1 MEGNKFLFSVADVW
15 VLDGNDNIIIKSKT
29 MLNTNMEVST
39 SSTEISGGKRNKLLN
54 VLYHSGRLNLTLE
67 DNVYNM
73 EWIKQNTGAKDIASA
88 AIPTSVSL
96 MKLKAGEN
104 VINTTDDILAL
115 DGSDTAYIYLTN
127 DNGVTKKFAVTDKK
141 FTLPSNSEFIGKN
154 VCGEYFTSYVADKSI
169 SIPAAI
175 VPNRARLFL
184 KVDIAGNKA
193 GEGVIGDMTIEVPS
207 FQFSGAQTI
216 NMTADGYS
224 TMNISGMALAYTPT
238 NNASPCD
245 YEDEYVRITTH
256 IKGVNWYDDVTQIAV
271 EDYDNVAKNSTITP
285 IVYAIGEVTKVI
297 PNNQF
302 TFSKLA
308 TPAAANITVDAASG
322 VVTISGE
329 AIAGEQAVIKATAK
343 NKASLT
349 ATFTVTVAGE

>member
-29 MLNTNMEVST
+29 MLNTSMEVST
-39 SSTEISGGKRNKLLN
+39 GSTEISGGKRNKLLN

-73 EWIKQNTGAKDIASA
+73 EWIKQNTGAKDITGALV
-88 AIPTSVSL
+88 PTSVSL
-96 MKLKAGEN
+96 MRLTQGEN
-104 VINTTDDILAL
+104 TINTTDDILAL
-115 DGSDTAYIYLTN
+115 DGSDTAYIYLIN
-127 DNGVTKKFAVTDKK
+127 DNGVTKKFAVVNKK
-141 FTLPSNSEFIGKN
+141 FTLPAGSEFIGKN
-154 VCGEYFTSYVADKSI
+154 VCGEYFTSYIADKSI
-169 SIPAAI
+169 AIPAAI
-175 VPNRARLFL
+175 VPNRARLFM
-184 KVDIAGNKA
+184 KVDIASNKA

-224 TMNISGMALAYTPT
+224 TMNITGMALAYTPT
-238 NNASPCD
+238 SNANPCD

-256 IKGVNWYDDVTQIAV
+256 IKGANWYDDVAQIAV

-285 IVYAIGEVTKVI
+285 VVYAIGEATKVI
-297 PNNQF
+297 PNSQF
-302 TFSKLA
+302 TFAKLA
-308 TPAAANITVDAASG
+308 QPTSAHITVDASTG
-322 VVTISGE
+322 VVTVTSDAE
-329 AIAGEQAVIKATAK
+329 ASEQAVIKATAK
-343 NKASLT
+343 DKASLT

>member
-29 MLNTNMEVST
+29 MLNTSMEVST
-39 SSTEISGGKRNKLLN
+39 GSTEISGGKRNKLLN

-73 EWIKQNTGAKDIASA
+73 EWIKQNTGAKDITGALV
-88 AIPTSVSL
+88 PTSVSL
-96 MKLKAGEN
+96 MRLVQGEN
-104 VINTTDDILAL
+104 TINTTDDILAL

-127 DNGVTKKFAVTDKK
+127 DNGVTKKFAVTNKK
-141 FTLPSNSEFIGKN
+141 FTLPAGSEFIGKN
-154 VCGEYFTSYVADKSI
+154 VCGEYFTSYIADKSI
-169 SIPAAI
+169 AIPAAI
-175 VPNRARLFL
+175 VPNRARLFM
-184 KVDIAGNKA
+184 KVDISSNKA

-224 TMNISGMALAYTPT
+224 TMNITGMALAYTPT
-238 NNASPCD
+238 SNASPCD

-256 IKGVNWYDDVTQIAV
+256 IKGANWYDDVAQIAV

-285 IVYAIGEVTKVI
+285 VVYAIGEVTKVI
-297 PNNQF
+297 PNSQF
-302 TFSKLA
+302 TFAKLA
-308 TPAAANITVDAASG
+308 QPTSANITVDASTG
-322 VVTISGE
+322 VVTIASDAE
-329 AIAGEQAVIKATAK
+329 ASEQAVIKVTAK
-343 NKASLT
+343 DKASLT
-349 ATFTVTVAGE
+349 ATFTVTVVGE